1 MRQTNPRGFSPV
13 ARLSEISDEFDRDT
27 RHARTTALVM
37 TANTNKKKDG
47 DGLSGSGAKIDRP
60 PNLVN
65 AIRRPRIRHT
75 MMM

>member
-1 MRQTNPRGFSPV
+1 MRQTQPRGSSPV
-13 ARLSEISDEFDRDT
+13 ARLSEISDKFDRDT
-27 RHARTTALVM
+27 RHARITAQAM
-37 TANTNKKKDG
+37 TANTNTTKDG
-47 DGLSGSGAKIDRP
+47 DGLSGSGAKIDRA